1 MMKLTRLFAVVFLV
15 SFTAAVQLH
24 AGTVEYPKTDPVFTL
39 EVPDGWKSNF
49 TDDGSLTL
57 EKTGAELLCSIMP
70 AKDIK
75 DEASAKA
82 SVPTFTEFVKMF
94 GMEDV
99 KAAGPVTD
107 VPLPNVAKAYGLPTD
122 QIGSLLPS
130 MGPVIQKGVR
140 ADAASR
146 EAASRDCSARTRSSS
161 RCNCSSSRSIAS
173 MRCPASSTVRTP
185 SCWTSSHAP
194 GFNVRLFDRRRR
206 A

>member
-1 MMKLTRLFAVVFLV
+1 MMKLTRLFTVVFLV
-15 SFTAAVQLH
+15 SFAAAVQLR

-107 VPLPNVAKAYGLPTD
+107 VPLPNVAKAYGVDLNGKLGGKDGVCKFLIFAPKE
-122 QIGSLLPS
+122 GKYFMLVV
-130 MGPVIQKGVR
+130 MGTIETL
-140 ADAASR
+140 AATS
-146 EAASRDCSARTRSSS
+146 EDGGKIVK
-161 RCNCSSSRSIAS
+161 SITAK
-173 MRCPASSTVRTP
+173 
-185 SCWTSSHAP
+185 
-194 GFNVRLFDRRRR
+194 
-206 A
+206 